1 MYLELQDLEVAAKM
15 VYTDFDE
22 KIEHMYQLKER
33 LAEGF
38 LKLPD
43 VLSQRNGDK
52 RRCTSDLKRQLSGR
66 EKSKCRFILWK
77 KKGIYVSAGSAC
89 SSHKRKGR

>member
-1 MYLELQDLEVAAKM
+1 M

-22 KIEHMYQLKER
+22 KIQHMYQLKER

-43 VLSQRNGDK
+43 VRINGMELSEK
-52 RRCTSDLKRQLSGR
+52 CTTDLKCKLH
-66 EKSKCRFILWK
+66 
-77 KKGIYVSAGSAC
+77 GSA
-89 SSHKRKGR
+89 K